1 MCQRKYQKWRNW
13 MLLVLQK
20 INKLKV
26 LTAWDTTRSC
36 GFSPLQNFFQ
46 TMVYLQQDG
55 RAMKGWNKILNE
67 KKIFLAFTSKSF
79 YPDVLSLIWLLS
91 RDRRP
96 HPQLRKNI
104 CVCCHSQMQSEDVAM
119 SARGGNFARGKL
131 PVSIGGSGHWM
142 LLSMSLL
149 CFLFFSPALT
159 CTCQRYIQIHPAFG
173 SSLHTLCPPFV
184 LQLRERE
191 KSHLILWLFRFF
203 GDQLGGVLES
213 HALCLNSKAEFILWE
228 EVSSCLK
235 GLVRITPHPQ
245 TPLSSF
251 AISAQLGL
259 VILIALLR
267 AWQLALLLQSAL
279 SSSLKALFCLVPLLY
294 PSLGHC
300 FLWHW
305 ALPA

>member
-1 MCQRKYQKWRNW
+1 MC
-13 MLLVLQK
+13 
-20 INKLKV
+20 
-26 LTAWDTTRSC
+26 
-36 GFSPLQNFFQ
+36 F
-46 TMVYLQQDG
+46 
-55 RAMKGWNKILNE
+55 
-67 KKIFLAFTSKSF
+67 
-79 YPDVLSLIWLLS
+79 SLIWLLS

-96 HPQLRKNI
+96 HSLLRKCI
-104 CVCCHSQMQSEDVAM
+104 CVCCHSQRLSEDVAV
-119 SARGGNFARGKL
+119 SARNFARGKL
-131 PVSIGGSGHWM
+131 PVSVGGSGHWM

-149 CFLFFSPALT
+149 CFLFSPALT

-173 SSLHTLCPPFV
+173 PSLYTLCPPFV

-203 GDQLGGVLES
+203 GDQLGGALES
-213 HALCLNSKAEFILWE
+213 HALCLDSKAEFILWE

-245 TPLSSF
+245 TPLSSS

-259 VILIALLR
+259 VILLALLR
-267 AWQLALLLQSAL
+267 AWQLALLLQPAL

-294 PSLGHC
+294 PLLGHY